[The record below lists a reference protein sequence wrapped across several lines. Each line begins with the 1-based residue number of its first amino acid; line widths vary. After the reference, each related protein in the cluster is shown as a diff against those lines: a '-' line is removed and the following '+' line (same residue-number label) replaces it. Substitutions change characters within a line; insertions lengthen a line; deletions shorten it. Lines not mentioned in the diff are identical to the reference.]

1 MRLLLLLQS
10 SIQSSA
16 DGSGEAVKAIIDV
29 SWFDLALALGL
40 ILIAVGISSWQRLG
54 LARDFMIG
62 AIRTIVQL
70 LLVGYVLVYIFAL
83 SRWYI
88 TVAALL
94 LMTVVATFAAVGRQ
108 KVSRKKKVG
117 GGLHRITG
125 VAMLLG
131 SGFTLVYISTLVVR
145 VHPWYDPRY
154 MIPIFGM
161 IVGSA
166 MNGAS
171 IALERLAAEMEARK
185 AEIEAY
191 LALGA
196 TYQQA
201 TRQVVRQA
209 LRAALIPTVNAL
221 MVVGIVTLPGMM
233 TGQILAGSSPLTA
246 VRYQIVV
253 VFMQTAAVAITTVV
267 LTLWYRRTFFT
278 GALQLRPFASA

>member
-16 DGSGEAVKAIIDV
+16 DGSGTAVKAIIDV
-29 SWFDLALALGL
+29 SWFDLSLALGL

-54 LARDFMIG
+54 LARDFIIG

-83 SRWYI
+83 GRWYI

-108 KVSRKKKVG
+108 KVTRKKRVG
-117 GGLHRITG
+117 GALHSITG

-131 SGFTLVYISTLVVR
+131 SGFTLVYVSTLVVR

-201 TRQVVRQA
+201 TRRVVRQA

-278 GALQLRPFASA
+278 GALQLRPLAST

>member
-16 DGSGEAVKAIIDV
+16 DGSGAAVKSIIDV
-29 SWFDLALALGL
+29 SWFDLSLALGL

-54 LARDFMIG
+54 LAKDFLIG

-83 SRWYI
+83 GRWYI

-108 KVSRKKKVG
+108 KVARKKKVG

-131 SGFTLVYISTLVVR
+131 SGFTLVYVSTLVVR

-201 TRQVVRQA
+201 TGQVVRQA
-209 LRAALIPTVNAL
+209 LRAALQERGPAW
-221 MVVGIVTLPGMM
+221 
-233 TGQILAGSSPLTA
+233 S
-246 VRYQIVV
+246 
-253 VFMQTAAVAITTVV
+253 AVASS
-267 LTLWYRRTFFT
+267 R
-278 GALQLRPFASA
+278 S

>member
-16 DGSGEAVKAIIDV
+16 DGSGAGVKAIIDV
-29 SWFDLALALGL
+29 SWFDLSLALGL

-54 LARDFMIG
+54 LARDFIIG

-83 SRWYI
+83 GRWYI
-88 TVAALL
+88 TIAALL

-108 KVSRKKKVG
+108 KVTRKKRVG
-117 GGLHRITG
+117 RGLHWITG

-131 SGFTLVYISTLVVR
+131 SGFTLVYISSLVVR

-154 MIPIFGM
+154 MVPIFGM

-278 GALQLRPFASA
+278 GALQLRPLAPA